1 MNNYRTKTDWVFE
14 TLKAAIISGQLP
26 PGEWIRNGDWAERL
40 GVSPIPVREALRLL
54 EAQGLVEIGA
64 HKGARVT
71 AQTEAHITETYL
83 MRMALESLAAR
94 LAMQRISD
102 AQFSRLLRKVEDLT
116 EDLEKCV
123 AAGDSAGSRQVNFE
137 IHMAIYAASEMPR
150 LLAMIESLWATYPFG
165 SLTSPPEERKRMVQR
180 HREYLDV
187 LRERDPEKMALA
199 TEDHIRG
206 AREGRIRDD
215 AITHA

>member
-1 MNNYRTKTDWVFE
+1 M
-14 TLKAAIISGQLP
+14 
-26 PGEWIRNGDWAERL
+26 
-40 GVSPIPVREALRLL
+40 L

-94 LAMQRISD
+94 LAMRLISD
-102 AQFSRLLRKVEDLT
+102 EHFDRLVTKVEELT
-116 EDLEKCV
+116 DALEKCV
-123 AAGDSAGSRQVNFE
+123 AAGDSAGSRQVNFD

-165 SLTSPPEERKRMVQR
+165 SLTSPPEERKRMVLR
-180 HREYLDV
+180 HREYLEV
-187 LRERDPEKMALA
+187 LRERDPEKLAHA
-199 TEDHIRG
+199 TEAHIRG
-206 AREGRIRDD
+206 AREGRIRDE
-215 AITHA
+215 ALAHA